1 MAFHGNLVLKAEM
14 ESGLSECWRLNS
26 VSPIFQHGSPKPL
39 GPKDVVGFRDGYLKG
54 IKVR

>member
-14 ESGLSECWRLNS
+14 DSGLSECWRLNS
-26 VSPIFQHGSPKPL
+26 VSPRFLHGSPKPL